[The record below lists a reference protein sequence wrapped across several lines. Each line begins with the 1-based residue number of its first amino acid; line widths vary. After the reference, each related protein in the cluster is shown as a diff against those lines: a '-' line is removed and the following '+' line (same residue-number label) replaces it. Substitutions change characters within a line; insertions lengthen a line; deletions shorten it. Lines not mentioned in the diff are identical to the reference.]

1 MNEKERI
8 LQLRKELHKHNDNY
22 YIKNAPTIT
31 DQEFDALMHELVD
44 LESKHP
50 KWLTLT
56 HLL

>member
-50 KWLTLT
+50 
-56 HLL
+56 